1 MRAAALVVVLLI
13 AIPGLALLALACI
26 ALAPA
31 LWLSWIVAREWWEA
45 L

>member
-1 MRAAALVVVLLI
+1 MRAAALVFIWLI

-31 LWLSWIVAREWWEA
+31 LWLSFIVARDWWEA